1 MGLHPARRPRRSG
14 TPSVGRARSKACPG
28 IRLFPQ
34 WNTAVARRLFL
45 QEGRLNMQ
53 RRRVKHTTSLADR
66 IVGRIAEIKAKAAA
80 LPEGSRERERLM
92 RRARLADPLA
102 GHLTSQPSEGP
113 TPSQ

>member
-1 MGLHPARRPRRSG
+1 MAAAYG
-14 TPSVGRARSKACPG
+14 
-28 IRLFPQ
+28 
-34 WNTAVARRLFL
+34 LFL
-45 QEGRLNMQ
+45 QEGRLNNMQ

-66 IVGRIAEIKAKAAA
+66 IAGRIAEIKAKAAA

-102 GHLTSQPSEGP
+102 GQLTSQPSEGP